1 VNSPQ
6 TIWRPA
12 PERPAL
18 ERDDVHVWRATT
30 VRPSHVAE
38 LARLLTPDES
48 DRANRFHFKKDRDLF
63 ISARGLL
70 RTILGRYLHVEP
82 ERLRFRYSNFGK
94 PSLVDAGGM
103 PLRFNVAHSGD
114 QMLFAFALAREIG
127 VDVERV
133 RDDFATYEI
142 AAHYFSRQE
151 VATLEALSNDLRVES
166 FFRCWT
172 LKEAYV
178 KARGEGLSLPLDRFT
193 VSVDPREPAALVAVE
208 DTPDEVSR
216 WSLWDLNPCA
226 GYAGALAV
234 EGQGLR
240 LNLWQWS
247 HELDAS
253 SQGTA

>member
-1 VNSPQ
+1 VSFPQ

-18 ERDDVHVWRATT
+18 ERDEVHVWRAAT
-30 VRPSHVAE
+30 VRPSRVAE
-38 LARLLTPDES
+38 LVRLLAPDEC
-48 DRANRFHFKKDRDLF
+48 DRANRFHFKKDRDLYV
-63 ISARGLL
+63 SARGLL
-70 RTILGRYLHVEP
+70 RTLLGRYLHVEP
-82 ERLRFRYSNFGK
+82 GRLRFRYSNFGK

-114 QMLFAFALAREIG
+114 QILFAFALARETG

-133 RDDFATYEI
+133 RDDFATNEI
-142 AAHYFSRQE
+142 ASHYFSRQE
-151 VATLEALSNDLRVES
+151 VATLKALPTDLRVES

-208 DTPDEVSR
+208 DTPEEVSR

-234 EGQGLR
+234 EGLNLR
-240 LNLWQWS
+240 LNRWQWS
-247 HELDAS
+247 HDLDAS
-253 SQGTA
+253 SQGAA

>member
-1 VNSPQ
+1 
-6 TIWRPA
+6 
-12 PERPAL
+12 
-18 ERDDVHVWRATT
+18 VHVWRAATEC
-30 VRPSHVAE
+30 PSRIAD
-38 LARLLTPDES
+38 LARLLTPDEN

-63 ISARGLL
+63 VRARGLL

-82 ERLRFRYSNFGK
+82 ERLRFDYSKFGK
-94 PSLVDAGGM
+94 PALVDTDGM

-114 QMLFAFALAREIG
+114 QILFAFALAREIG

-133 RDDFATYEI
+133 RDDLATDEI
-142 AAHYFSRQE
+142 ATRFFSPHE
-151 VATLEALSNDLRVES
+151 VTTLRALPADLRVES

-172 LKEAYV
+172 LKEAYI

-208 DTPDEVSR
+208 DVPEEVSR

-234 EGQGLR
+234 EGRNLR
-240 LNLWQWS
+240 LKLWQWS
-247 HELDAS
+247 HDLNAS
-253 SQGTA
+253 SQDAA